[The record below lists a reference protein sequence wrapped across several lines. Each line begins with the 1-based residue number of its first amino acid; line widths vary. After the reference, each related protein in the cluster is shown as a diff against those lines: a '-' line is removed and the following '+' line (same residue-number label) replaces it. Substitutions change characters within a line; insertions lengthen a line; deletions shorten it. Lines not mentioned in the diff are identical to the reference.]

1 MIWFDHVPSF
11 PPQAVVGVI
20 SGVLNSKNVPAF
32 RANSKSQVCL
42 YSMYVCSYV
51 NVFYKCAL
59 YCCSNLYMYVRMY
72 ISVLMYYCSAE
83 SKV

>member
-1 MIWFDHVPSF
+1 MIWFDHVPLL

-42 YSMYVCSYV
+42 YCTYVCSYV
-51 NVFYKCAL
+51 NVFFKSSLYYNCSVYKYL
-59 YCCSNLYMYVRMY
+59 
-72 ISVLMYYCSAE
+72 SVLMYYCSAE
-83 SKV
+83 NKV